1 MRARTTALVAAATA
15 LAIILS
21 GCSSTKVPFIEE
33 TFSALA
39 EYEQQKLDWSTCYDY
54 FDCAELR
61 VPIDYEDL
69 SVGTFRISVLRA
81 AAKDQ
86 DKRLGAIV
94 VNPGG
99 PGGSGV
105 DYAYNADYIF
115 SPDVT
120 DVYDVVGFD
129 PRGVAQSEPIECFSP
144 KELDENLASDSKPDT
159 EAEIAATLK
168 DSQAFAEKCAEK
180 TPYLEHF
187 TTMETARDMDILRA
201 ALGETKLNYVG
212 KSYGTYLGTLYADI
226 FPNKVGRFVLDGAVD
241 PNISMKEQN
250 LAQAIGFDKALAA
263 FVKDCATQSDCP
275 FTGTPAQAQATI
287 IATLQAAATAPLPQK
302 NPADGDDRIITESI
316 IIIGMASSLY
326 DDVDGWPK
334 LRQAFT
340 ESAQNYGDTFLLLAD
355 EYSGRNPDGT
365 FRSNDSDSG
374 AVIDCLDWQ
383 DRRTVDQYSADL
395 KEFAVKAP
403 IFGPYIAFSGVH
415 CQFLPQPSTQR
426 APNTLTE
433 IKTAPIIVIGTIR
446 DPATPYTW
454 SVSLAKIFTGSRLIS
469 LDADGHTG
477 HGRGSACVDDAVD
490 EYLLTGRLPTA
501 NLSCDLEGVIA

>member
-1 MRARTTALVAAATA
+1 MRARITSVA
-15 LAIILS
+15 LALTLILT
-21 GCSSTKVPFIEE
+21 GCSSTKLPFVEE

-39 EYEQQKLDWSTCYDY
+39 EYEQQNLDWASCYDY

-61 VPIDYEDL
+61 VPIDYDDL

-86 DKRLGAIV
+86 DNRLGSIV

-115 SPDVT
+115 SPDIT

-129 PRGVAQSEPIECFSP
+129 PRGVAMSEPISCFTP
-144 KELDENLASDSKPDT
+144 EEIDENMASDSKPDN
-159 EAEIAATLK
+159 EAEIAATLE
-168 DSQAFAEKCAEK
+168 DSQSFAEKCAEN
-180 TPYLEHF
+180 TDYLEHF
-187 TTMETARDMDILRA
+187 TTSETARDMDILRA

-226 FPNKVGRFVLDGAVD
+226 FPNNVGRFVLDGAVD
-241 PNISMKEQN
+241 PNISMKDQS
-250 LAQAIGFDKALAA
+250 LAQAIGFDGALKA

-287 IATLQAAATAPLPQK
+287 IATLQAAATAPLPQRSSE
-302 NPADGDDRIITESI
+302 DGDDRVITESI
-316 IIIGMASSLY
+316 VLVGMASSLY

-340 ESAQNYGDTFLLLAD
+340 ESAENYGDTFLQLAD

-365 FRSNDSDSG
+365 FMSNDFDSG

-383 DRRTVDQYSADL
+383 ERRTIDQYKADA
-395 KEFAVKAP
+395 KEFAAKAP
-403 IFGPYIAFSGVH
+403 VFGPYIAFAGVH
-415 CQFLPQPSTQR
+415 CRFLPQPSTQR

-446 DPATPYTW
+446 DPATPYSW
-454 SVSLAKIFTGSRLIS
+454 SVGLAKIFTGSRLIS
-469 LDADGHTG
+469 LDGDGHTG

-490 EYLLTGRLPTA
+490 AYLLKGTLPSA
-501 NLSCDLEGVIA
+501 NLSCDLEGVSA

>member
-1 MRARTTALVAAATA
+1 MRARITALTLT
-15 LAIILS
+15 LAVILA
-21 GCSSTKVPFIEE
+21 GCSSTKAPYVEE

-39 EYEQQKLDWSTCYDY
+39 EYEQQKLDWSDCYDY
-54 FDCAELR
+54 FECAELR
-61 VPIDYEDL
+61 VPIDYDDL

-81 AAKDQ
+81 AAQDQ
-86 DKRLGAIV
+86 DNRLGSIV

-115 SPDVT
+115 SPEIT

-129 PRGVAQSEPIECFSP
+129 PRGVAMSEPISCFTP
-144 KELDENLASDSKPDT
+144 EELDENFAADSKPDN
-159 EAEIAATLK
+159 EEEITATLEE
-168 DSQAFAEKCAEK
+168 SEAFAKKCAEN
-180 TPYLEHF
+180 TENLEHF
-187 TTMETARDMDILRA
+187 TTAETARDMDILRA
-201 ALGETKLNYVG
+201 ALGEKKLNYVG
-212 KSYGTYLGTLYADI
+212 KSYGTYLGTLYANI
-226 FPNKVGRFVLDGAVD
+226 FPDKVGRFVLDGAVD
-241 PNISMKEQN
+241 PNIPMKEQN
-250 LAQAIGFDKALAA
+250 LAQAIGFEKALTA

-287 IATLQAAATAPLPQK
+287 IATLQAAATTPLPQK

-316 IIIGMASSLY
+316 IVIGMASSLY

-334 LRQAFT
+334 LRQAFA
-340 ESAQNYGDTFLLLAD
+340 ESAQNYGDTFLQLAD
-355 EYSGRNPDGT
+355 EYTGRNPDGT
-365 FRSNDSDSG
+365 FRSNDFDSG

-383 DRRTVDQYSADL
+383 DRRTVDQFKTDAQ
-395 KEFAVKAP
+395 EFATKAP
-403 IFGPYIAFSGVH
+403 VFGPYIAFSGVH
-415 CQFLPQPSTQR
+415 CRFFPQPSTQR
-426 APNTLTE
+426 APDSLTT

-446 DPATPYTW
+446 DPATPYSW

-490 EYLLTGRLPTA
+490 AFLLEGTLPSA
-501 NLSCDLEGVIA
+501 NLSCDLAGISA

>member
-1 MRARTTALVAAATA
+1 MRARTTALIAA

-33 TFSALA
+33 TFSALT
-39 EYEQQKLDWSTCYDY
+39 EYEEQKLDWSSCYDY
-54 FDCAELR
+54 FDCTELR

-86 DKRLGAIV
+86 DNRLGSIV

-115 SPDVT
+115 SPDIT

-129 PRGVAQSEPIECFSP
+129 PRGVAMSEPISCFTP
-144 KELDENLASDSKPDT
+144 DEIDENMASDSKPDND
-159 EAEIAATLK
+159 AEIAATLK
-168 DSQAFAEKCAEK
+168 DSEAFAKKCAEN
-180 TPYLEHF
+180 TDYLEHF
-187 TTMETARDMDILRA
+187 TTSETARDMDILRA

-226 FPNKVGRFVLDGAVD
+226 FPNNVGRFVLDGAVD
-241 PNISMKEQN
+241 PNIPTKDQY
-250 LAQAIGFDKALAA
+250 LAQAIGFDGALTA

-275 FTGTPAQAQATI
+275 FTGTPAQSQATI
-287 IATLQAAATAPLPQK
+287 IATLQAAVAAPLPQK
-302 NPADGDDRIITESI
+302 NPRDGDDRIITESI
-316 IIIGMASSLY
+316 ILVGMASSLY

-340 ESAQNYGDTFLLLAD
+340 ESAQNYGDTFLQLAD

-365 FRSNDSDSG
+365 FISNDFDSG

-383 DRRTVDQYSADL
+383 ERRTIEQYKADA
-395 KEFAVKAP
+395 KEFAIKAP
-403 IFGPYIAFSGVH
+403 VFGPYIAFSGVH

-426 APNTLTE
+426 APDTLTQ

-446 DPATPYTW
+446 DPATPYSW

-469 LDADGHTG
+469 LDGDGHTG
-477 HGRGSACVDDAVD
+477 HGRGSACVVDAVD
-490 EYLLTGRLPTA
+490 AYLLKGTLPSA
-501 NLSCDLEGVIA
+501 NLSCDLEGVSA